1 MIEEVAKAFTEGRRF
16 VVTCH
21 LSPDGDAVGSM
32 LAAVHLLRANGR
44 DALAFHSEL
53 VPGPYRFLAG
63 ADAIASDPAAVGP
76 FDTLVVV
83 DVGERDRIPEVLP
96 PAADTAKVVVIDHHQ
111 HHGDYGDAVWR
122 RKASAVGE
130 MIVELARHLG
140 WVITPEL
147 AECAYTAILTDTGSF
162 RYSSTTA
169 ACLETAAFLVSLGVQ
184 PWKVASNVYES
195 WPSSRLLLLGDV
207 LGTLEVSCEGRF
219 ASLVVSRDMLDDRQA
234 SIDMTEGFVNEG
246 RRIEGVEV
254 SALFRE
260 QSSTCYRL
268 SFRSRGRVDVATIA
282 NALGGGGHRNAS
294 GAMAQGSLA
303 EIRDRVTRLV
313 AEALDAFD
321 LDDEDCWTRH

>member
-1 MIEEVAKAFTEGRRF
+1 MIEDVAKTLTDGRRF
-16 VVTCH
+16 LVTCH
-21 LSPDGDAVGSM
+21 LSPDGDAIGSM
-32 LAAVHLLRANGR
+32 LAVVHLLRANGR
-44 DALAFHSEL
+44 EGVAFHSEP

-63 ADAIASDPAAVGP
+63 AGDVVSDPAAVGP

-83 DVGERDRIPEVLP
+83 DVGERDRIPEDLP
-96 PAADTAKVVVIDHHQ
+96 AGADTATVVVIDHHQ
-111 HHGDYGDAVWR
+111 HHGGYGHRVWR

-130 MIVELARHLG
+130 MVVELARHLG
-140 WVITPEL
+140 WVITLEF

-207 LGTLEVSCEGRF
+207 LSTLEVSCEGRF
-219 ASLVVSRDMLDDRQA
+219 ASTFVSLDMLDDRRA
-234 SIDMTEGFVNEG
+234 SVDMTEGFVNEG

-260 QSSTCYRL
+260 QSPGCYRI

-282 NALGGGGHRNAS
+282 SALGGGGHRNAS
-294 GAMAQGSLA
+294 GAMASGTLA

-313 AEALDAFD
+313 AEALEALDP
-321 LDDEDCWTRH
+321 DDEDCWSRH

>member
-1 MIEEVAKAFTEGRRF
+1 MIEEAARALTEGRRF
-16 VVTCH
+16 LVTCH
-21 LSPDGDAVGSM
+21 LSPDGDAIGSM
-32 LAAVHLLRANGR
+32 LAVVHLLRANAR
-44 DALAFHSEL
+44 DAVAFHSEP

-63 ADAIASDPAAVGP
+63 ADDVTCDPALPGP

-83 DVGERDRIPEVLP
+83 DVGERDRIPEEL
-96 PAADTAKVVVIDHHQ
+96 PAAADGARVLVIDHHQ
-111 HHGDYGDAVWR
+111 HHGDFGDVLWR

-140 WVITPEL
+140 WQITPEF

-162 RYSSTTA
+162 RYSSTTS
-169 ACLETAAFLVSLGVQ
+169 ACLEAAAFLVDHGVQ
-184 PWKVASNVYES
+184 PWKIASNVYES
-195 WPSSRLLLLGDV
+195 WPSSRLMLLGDV
-207 LGTLEVSCEGRF
+207 LGTLEVSCEGRY
-219 ASLVVSRDMLDDRQA
+219 ASLVVSQQMLEDREA

-260 QSSTCYRL
+260 QSPGCYRL

-282 NALGGGGHRNAS
+282 ESLAGGGHRNAA

-303 EIRDRVTRLV
+303 EVRERVTRLV
-313 AEALDAFD
+313 EQALDD
-321 LDDEDCWTRH
+321 LDPDDEDCWSRH